1 MAETL
6 TSTRPPSRV
15 AAVILGNPGGHRA
28 EIVEALSRFG
38 FRHTFADTP
47 EAALQ
52 QAQGAASSLLVVSAS
67 DIQAEPELA
76 ANVPG
81 RRAVVV
87 AMPSDDRDGLPESIA
102 AVLGADEA
110 SSVEALAET
119 LQSVAREVSYSRR
132 RDTMLRWL
140 ERESE
145 RDASTGLHTREAFE
159 AHLAKICLAAEA
171 SGAAV
176 CAIVVDLP
184 SVRFVQEA
192 YGREAANDIL
202 HRAALAVSRSIR
214 FTDIAGRLSTDT
226 LGIALPGA
234 SLDAGRRVARRIL
247 QTVEQ
252 ENTETDTELGI
263 SIGFGVAS
271 GVGCTSEEL
280 LEAAGNRVAHA
291 HRVRTSLRPRAIE
304 SDGPS
309 VA

>member
-1 MAETL
+1 MADTL
-6 TSTRPPSRV
+6 IPTRSPSRV
-15 AAVILGNPGGHRA
+15 SAVILGDPGGHRA

-47 EAALQ
+47 AAALQ
-52 QAQGAASSLLVVSAS
+52 QAQGSASSLLVVSAS
-67 DIQAEPELA
+67 DIEREPELA
-76 ANVPG
+76 ANIPG

-87 AMPSDDRDGLPESIA
+87 ALPTDDRECLPDSIA

-110 SSVEALAET
+110 ESVEALAET

-145 RDASTGLHTREAFE
+145 RDASTGLRTREAFE
-159 AHLAKICLAAEA
+159 AHLATICLAAEE
-171 SGAAV
+171 SGEPV

-184 SVRFVQEA
+184 SVRVVQEA

-202 HRAALAVSRSIR
+202 HRAALAVSRCIR

-226 LGIALPGA
+226 FGIALPGA
-234 SLDAGRRVARRIL
+234 SLDAGRRIARRIL
-247 QTVEQ
+247 QAVEQ
-252 ENTETDTELGI
+252 GNAETESELSV

-271 GVGCTSEEL
+271 GVGCTSGEL

-291 HRVRTSLRPRAIE
+291 HRNYASSRPRALE